1 MKPVRKNQRSL
12 RSLPTSPALKLRLLK
27 GRKWESE
34 FTLQFAMRKRTWM
47 K

>member
-1 MKPVRKNQRSL
+1 MKPVMKSQRSL
-12 RSLPTSPALKLRLLK
+12 RSLLTSPVQKLWLLK
-27 GRKWESE
+27 GRKWVRE